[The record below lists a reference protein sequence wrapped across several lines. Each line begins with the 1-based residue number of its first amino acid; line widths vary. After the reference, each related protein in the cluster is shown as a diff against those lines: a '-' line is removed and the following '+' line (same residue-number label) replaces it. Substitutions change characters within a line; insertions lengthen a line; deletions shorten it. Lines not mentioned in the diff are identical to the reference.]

1 MHGCAV
7 HPIRQHRANGAVV
20 HREQE
25 KRIFILLGL
34 RRGTSFPNSRRRRRL
49 RIYRRRL
56 IGNDHHL
63 GAWIRRAIGTVS
75 AVVVVLIRRIPI
87 AVVAVIPSR
96 VPQERIV
103 ITVVAGIIIAAV
115 VSPESAIAAYAPKPS
130 ANTSTADAS
139 AAKASAAS
147 SKSSAASSKSA
158 RSCAVE
164 ATTTAARSAASAM
177 SASLSEQGN
186 RQQDATNYNRQSSP
200 HGTSISILYS
210 TRRCIWRTSSAPGPR
225 LSCL

>member
-96 VPQERIV
+96 VPQERVV

-115 VSPESAIAAYAPKPS
+115 VAPESAIAAYAPKPS

-139 AAKASAAS
+139 AAIAA
-147 SKSSAASSKSA
+147 AASSKSA

-164 ATTTAARSAASAM
+164 DTTTAARSAASAM
-177 SASLSEQGN
+177 SASLSEQG
-186 RQQDATNYNRQSSP
+186 
-200 HGTSISILYS
+200 
-210 TRRCIWRTSSAPGPR
+210 
-225 LSCL
+225 